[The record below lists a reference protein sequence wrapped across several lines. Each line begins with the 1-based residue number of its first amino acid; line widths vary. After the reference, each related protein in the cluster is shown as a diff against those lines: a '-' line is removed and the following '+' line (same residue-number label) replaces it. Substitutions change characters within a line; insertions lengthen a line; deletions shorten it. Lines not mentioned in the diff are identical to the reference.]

1 MQSEYRF
8 FLLIFLLLTSISV
21 QAITLSPFDARYHVY
36 RGDIH
41 VANSQFSLKKEQ
53 SEWVWFMKTR
63 PRGIYSWLTKKKP
76 FTETRLQDDRHEYK
90 LLLEKNGDYPKKPAK
105 SNTWFDYE
113 NKTIYHMNGK
123 QISQLKLPKNIYN
136 YHNIH
141 LIYPLMLE
149 QNTNKMSVNFYKK
162 GKLLETTL
170 TLEKQVKL
178 PSKKDSMIVDK
189 VTQVFTGSNKKMIY
203 YYKGDTLAPLKIEQ
217 LKPGKDTSVMWRVDS
232 Q

>member
-1 MQSEYRF
+1 MAGKAWKHDELADDLAIAKGGIP
-8 FLLIFLLLTSISV
+8 FLNVCLGS
-21 QAITLSPFDARYHVY
+21 DWENY
-36 RGDIH
+36 
-41 VANSQFSLKKEQ
+41 
-53 SEWVWFMKTR
+53 
-63 PRGIYSWLTKKKP
+63 KP
-76 FTETRLQDDRHEYK
+76 GEIIIDPLCEAGVVPIEAALF
-90 LLLEKNGDYPKKPAK
+90 A
-105 SNTWFDYE
+105 SN
-113 NKTIYHMNGK
+113 K
-123 QISQLKLPKNIYN
+123 
-136 YHNIH
+136 
-141 LIYPLMLE
+141 
-149 QNTNKMSVNFYKK
+149 SVNFYKK